1 MDKLVL
7 RIPSKPQY
15 VSTLR
20 LVTASIANEMHFD
33 IESVE
38 DLRVCVSEAVNYL
51 LPDNEA
57 LEIIFRVNEE
67 RLEIVINAEWVRA
80 DQENEMYRLILETL
94 LDEVNYEEG
103 SIVLVK
109 KHLD

>member
-1 MDKLVL
+1 MDKLAL

-15 VSTLR
+15 ISTLR
-20 LVTASIANEMHFD
+20 LMTASVANGMNFD

-51 LPDNEA
+51 LPDNDE
-57 LEIIFRVNEE
+57 LEVIFGVYEN
-67 RLEIVINAEWVRA
+67 RLEITINAEWAKA
-80 DQENEMYRLILETL
+80 DQENELYRLILETL

-103 SIVLVK
+103 SIILVK
-109 KHLD
+109 KRLN